1 MGHGH
6 YRRTGLLF
14 RAEARALVFRDDGN
28 TKCGPDD
35 NFCDWGD
42 ICCRSGRRSCNK
54 TRRKRESAA
63 QPRATTELHCAESN
77 RLLLRDP
84 GGTTLIQLE
93 ISEIGARVL
102 IRHIHDAES
111 QPGIDI
117 FRNIFGI
124 GVKIRNGPDS
134 PRILDGMLQQ
144 RRGNM
149 PPSETLIHH
158 KTVHAGVPTRH
169 IHIAGS
175 DQLPIQISAKTRDLL
190 TQASIVANDEVLSAH
205 STEAFQLKLFQ
216 LSGIWALDGN
226 PRADA
231 PTMHVNVTGK
241 SHRQRRL
248 FLHSKRIIQRL
259 VSHHLEEQV
268 ASCLLIGQRLPD
280 LRR

>member
-42 ICCRSGRRSCNK
+42 ICCRSGRRSCNE

-63 QPRATTELHCAESN
+63 QPRATTELHCAESD

-84 GGTTLIQLE
+84 GGTALIQLE

-124 GVKIRNGPDS
+124 GVKIWNDPDS
-134 PRILDGMLQQ
+134 P
-144 RRGNM
+144 
-149 PPSETLIHH
+149 PSSTACFSNVAA
-158 KTVHAGVPTRH
+158 TCRH
-169 IHIAGS
+169 LKPSSTIRLS
-175 DQLPIQISAKTRDLL
+175 
-190 TQASIVANDEVLSAH
+190 TQAYPPA
-205 STEAFQLKLFQ
+205 TY
-216 LSGIWALDGN
+216 
-226 PRADA
+226 
-231 PTMHVNVTGK
+231 T
-241 SHRQRRL
+241 
-248 FLHSKRIIQRL
+248 
-259 VSHHLEEQV
+259 
-268 ASCLLIGQRLPD
+268 
-280 LRR
+280 